1 MSLFPDV
8 PDNSPFADAIDF
20 VVTYGIMAGD
30 ECGNFNPR
38 SKITRGELC
47 YVIYNLFNLKTD
59 LEASS
64 HKNNSILPKW
74 SRPFYEACQQADLL
88 SRTYTHWGNDL
99 SSNATECDLKRIL
112 TSAVRNL
119 FRPFKIPFALTKPS
133 NVFCTDFSRGLCAY
147 FIYCYSKIAANAVYQ
162 ELFKLDSNL
171 QEKAFELLQKYEW
184 IGNFFSPDQSQVYS
198 ALSDKSSVPLLI
210 QLQTLLKIRKHLDQF
225 RCKDSFPVYHYTS
238 LKVLEVLSQPDTTF
252 HLSNTAYLNDPQ
264 EGLLGLQLLREE
276 LEVIYGKT
284 LPSYWTLYLSSSA
297 GIFIHQS
304 FVASFIKKGDT
315 LPMWVQYGANGK
327 GCCLEINTAEVCDPL
342 YSIIYLKYDL
352 IKFFKSIFR
361 ELEEYKQKYSAV
373 DPATDSIFLYARNI
387 LIHACYLYK
396 DSAYQHENEI
406 RILTFAPLKKAKTEL
421 SAREGEDFPRV
432 FLETDLFKNC
442 DHTKGL
448 PFSSIMLG
456 PAVLYPERVATALV
470 QRGYDPAIIKKSAI
484 SFRP

>member
-20 VVTYGIMAGD
+20 MVTFGIMVGD
-30 ECGNFNPR
+30 EYGNFNPR
-38 SKITRGELC
+38 SPISKAEVCIILS
-47 YVIYNLFNLKTD
+47 NLFSLDIEK
-59 LEASS
+59 SS
-64 HKNNSILPKW
+64 NDSILPKW
-74 SRPFYEACQQADLL
+74 VGPDYDACRRAGLL
-88 SRTYTHWGNDL
+88 FCVNWEGNL
-99 SSNATECDLKRIL
+99 SSDATQDDVRCIL
-112 TSAVRNL
+112 SDATYL
-119 FRPFKIPFALTKPS
+119 FKPIIVHFSFTKTIKVS
-133 NVFCTDFSRGLCAY
+133 YRHFSKEICAHIIYSFCKC
-147 FIYCYSKIAANAVYQ
+147 AANVVYQ
-162 ELFKLDSNL
+162 ELFKLDSNHDSTL
-171 QEKAFELLQKYEW
+171 QAKALELLQKYEW
-184 IGNFFSPDQSQVYS
+184 LGNFFSPDQSQVYS
-198 ALSDKSSVPLLI
+198 ALSPKLSVPMLT
-210 QLQTLLKIRKHLDQF
+210 QLQTLLKIRNHLDQF

-238 LKVLEVLSQPDTTF
+238 LKVLEILSQPDATF

-264 EGLLGLQLLREE
+264 EGLLGLKLLREE
-276 LEVIYGKT
+276 LEAIHGKT
-284 LPSYWTLYLSSSA
+284 LPSYWTPFLSSSA

-304 FVASFIKKGDT
+304 FVASFIKKCDT

-342 YSIIYLKYDL
+342 YSIIYLKDDL

-387 LIHACYLYK
+387 LIHVCYLYK